1 MARHA
6 FQDFAQ
12 GLLPDV
18 AKRVRC
24 EIARR
29 NVAVCPEMHLHH
41 GRGAALGHAGIR
53 NAGEHGLVHDARVVG
68 FLPVTLPELNDLSG
82 LLVGE
87 QALALLA
94 QAAGGDDVEQEDF
107 EHVQIA
113 RQIHHRIQFADQ
125 YLLPGGV
132 SRDPGEQAGLAAE
145 FQAACRLGKQ
155 AGPAAEQSTLQK
167 IVATLAFMSLVGTFI
182 LGGLDHRFGWSAMPL
197 FVIWGGDVLVVV
209 SFFLYNLVFKANSF
223 GASNIRVEENQRVSS
238 TGPYALVRHPMYSVG
253 VLLFV
258 AIALGLG
265 SWWTLLLIVV
275 AIPVLVLRILDE
287 EKVLEKEL
295 AGYSEY
301 EQKVHY
307 RILPYLW

>member
-1 MARHA
+1 MTPKLI
-6 FQDFAQ
+6 FQSTGTLLIGTLLL
-12 GLLPDV
+12 GLL
-18 AKRVRC
+18 
-24 EIARR
+24 I
-29 NVAVCPEMHLHH
+29 
-41 GRGAALGHAGIR
+41 
-53 NAGEHGLVHDARVVG
+53 
-68 FLPVTLPELNDLSG
+68 FLPAGTFNFWQAWVLIAVFMVTVSVFG
-82 LLVGE
+82 LYFTIKDP
-87 QALALLA
+87 ALM
-94 QAAGGDDVEQEDF
+94 E
-107 EHVQIA
+107 
-113 RQIHHRIQFADQ
+113 RR
-125 YLLPGGV
+125 
-132 SRDPGEQAGLAAE
+132 
-145 FQAACRLGKQ
+145 KQ

-182 LGGLDHRFGWSAMPL
+182 LGGLDHRFGWSHMPS
-197 FVIWGGDVLVVV
+197 FVVWGGDVLVVV
-209 SFFLYNLVFKANSF
+209 SFFLYYLVFKANSF
-223 GASNIRVEENQRVSS
+223 GASNIRVEENQKVSS

-307 RILPYLW
+307 RLLPYLW